1 MIHFI
6 LGQTATGKTA
16 RAVRLAHEID
26 GELINCDSR
35 QIYKGLDIIT
45 GKSDNPTDMPMHLV
59 DVAEVTRRYS
69 AHEYAVKAK
78 QIIGDILARGK
89 SPIIVGGTG
98 LYAHY
103 LLHMKESLATSCV
116 LQAARCEQSE
126 QGLSTQTA
134 QLSAGSV
141 EDMQM
146 KIGSVD
152 PTALANLNN
161 SDRSNPHRLLSLLAK
176 LQNPSYVPPL
186 SDLTTLFPDVQKSI
200 TVLLHDSPMT
210 ARDRLSARV
219 ATRLAQGAIEE
230 CQGLLK
236 RGHTPDMPGLQ
247 TLGYTQLF
255 AYLNGD
261 LLLEEA
267 TDQWLAA
274 ECKYAKRQKTY
285 FKKYFPTAEIVQV

>member
-26 GELINCDSR
+26 GELVNCDSR

-45 GKSDNPTDMPMHLV
+45 GKSDNPTDIPMHLV
-59 DVAEVTRRYS
+59 DVAEVSQRYS
-69 AHEYAVKAK
+69 AHGYAVKAK

-103 LLHMKESLATSCV
+103 LLHVKESIATSCEPETKLPINTDETV
-116 LQAARCEQSE
+116 
-126 QGLSTQTA
+126 
-134 QLSAGSV
+134 SV

-152 PTALANLNN
+152 PTALANLNK
-161 SDRSNPHRLLSLLAK
+161 SDRANPHRLLSLLSK
-176 LQNPSYVPPL
+176 LQNPSYVSPL
-186 SDLTTLFPDVQKSI
+186 DTKVTLFPGVPHKIQI
-200 TVLLHDSPMT
+200 LLHESPQAT
-210 ARDRLSARV
+210 RDRLSLRV
-219 ATRLAQGAIEE
+219 ATRLAAGAIEE
-230 CQGLLK
+230 CRHLLTQGY
-236 RGHTPDMPGLQ
+236 TPEMPGLQ

-255 AYLNGD
+255 EYLSGT
-261 LLLEEA
+261 LSLEDA
-267 TDQWLAA
+267 TQQWSAT
-274 ECKYAKRQKTY
+274 EYQYAKRQKTY

>member
-26 GELINCDSR
+26 GELVNCDSR

-45 GKSDNPTDMPMHLV
+45 GKSDNPTDIPMHLV
-59 DVAEVTRRYS
+59 DVAEVSQRYS
-69 AHEYAVKAK
+69 AHGYAVKAK

-103 LLHMKESLATSCV
+103 LLHVKESIATSCEPETKLPINTDETV
-116 LQAARCEQSE
+116 
-126 QGLSTQTA
+126 
-134 QLSAGSV
+134 SV

-152 PTALANLNN
+152 PTALANLNK
-161 SDRSNPHRLLSLLAK
+161 SDRANPHRLLSLLHK

-186 SDLTTLFPDVQKSI
+186 SDLTTLFPDVQKST